1 MNQTTLPNLLIL
13 DDEEEIA
20 GILGDLARQCGF
32 EVTITHE
39 AGVFFEKL
47 NEKTQYIIL
56 DLMIPDV
63 DGVEVLRMLSGK
75 KLSVSVILISGADR
89 RVLQSAE
96 ALAIQYGLK
105 ISGVLEKP
113 IRIRE
118 YQKLLTGLISE
129 QKNESTHS
137 FTSGKRAVH
146 EQTVIGP
153 EEIEQGDSGKSVCTF
168 LSTQD

>member
-1 MNQTTLPNLLIL
+1 MNQPPPPNLLIL

-20 GILGDLARQCGF
+20 GVLGDLAKQCGF

-47 NEKTQYIIL
+47 GDHTQYIIL
-56 DLMIPDV
+56 DLMIPGV
-63 DGVEVLRMLSGK
+63 DGVDVLRMLSGK

-96 ALAIQYGLK
+96 SLAIQYGLK

-113 IRIRE
+113 IRIQE
-118 YQKLLTGLISE
+118 YQRVLTGLISDN
-129 QKNESTHS
+129 KNDSVNS
-137 FTSGKRAVH
+137 SAVGKRPAA
-146 EQTVIGP
+146 EPASAITA
-153 EEIEQGDSGKSVCTF
+153 EEIEQGIREDQF
-168 LSTQD
+168 R